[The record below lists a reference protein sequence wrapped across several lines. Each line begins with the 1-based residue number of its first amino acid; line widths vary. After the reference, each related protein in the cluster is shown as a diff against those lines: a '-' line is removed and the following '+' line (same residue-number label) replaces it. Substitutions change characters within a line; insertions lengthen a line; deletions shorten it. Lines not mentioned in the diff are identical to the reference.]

1 MGLICDGAKSSC
13 AAKIAAAVDAGLTG
27 MEMERNGSR
36 FCGGDGIL
44 EQCVER
50 TIENVCDLA
59 RVGMR
64 ETDEEIIKIMIKS
77 F

>member
-1 MGLICDGAKSSC
+1 MLFRS
-13 AAKIAAAVDAGLTG
+13 
-27 MEMERNGSR
+27 EMERNGSR